1 MTLYAVVPVKEIGAA
16 KQRLAGTLD
25 AKLRRA
31 LALAM
36 LEDVLDCLAAVPQL
50 SGIIVATVDPEAAA
64 LAARY
69 GATVSREDAA
79 LGHSEA
85 VAAVARRLACD
96 GAAMLT
102 LPADIPLVQTADV
115 ARLVDSRAV
124 GFAIVP
130 ARDGQGSN
138 AVLCAPAGLVP
149 LRFGG
154 ASFLPHLAAARARG
168 INPLI
173 LDLPRIALDIDD
185 AGDLAAFLAFPSRTR
200 ARALLHA
207 EVSA

>member
-1 MTLYAVVPVKEIGAA
+1 MSLYAVVPVKELAAA
-16 KQRLAGTLD
+16 KQRLAAALD
-25 AKLRRA
+25 AGTRQT

-36 LEDVLDCLAAVPQL
+36 FEDVLACLAAVPRL
-50 SGIIVATVDPEAAA
+50 AGVIVATVDAEAAA

-69 GATVSREDAA
+69 GAAVSREDAA
-79 LGHSEA
+79 VGHSEA
-85 VAAVARRLACD
+85 VAAVARRLASN

-102 LPADIPLVQTADV
+102 LPADIPLMEPADV
-115 ARLVDSRAV
+115 ARLIDARGA

-138 AVLCAPAGLVP
+138 AVLCAPATLVP

-154 ASFLPHLAAARARG
+154 ASCAPHLAAARATG
-168 INPLI
+168 LAPAV

-185 AGDLAAFLAFPSRTR
+185 AADLAAFLAVPSRSR
-200 ARALLHA
+200 ARALL
-207 EVSA
+207 SARVPA

>member
-1 MTLYAVVPVKEIGAA
+1 MNLFAVVPVKELPAA
-16 KQRLAGTLD
+16 KQRLALALD
-25 AKLRRA
+25 AGTRRA

-36 LEDVLDCLAAVPQL
+36 LEDVLACLAAVPRL
-50 SGIIVATVDPEAAA
+50 AGTIVATVDPQAAA

-69 GATVSREDAA
+69 GATISREDAA
-79 LGHSEA
+79 AGHSEA
-85 VAAVARRLACD
+85 VAAVARRLARD

-102 LPADIPLVQTADV
+102 LPADIPLMEPADV
-115 ARLVDSRAV
+115 AHLIDARAA

-138 AVLCAPAGLVP
+138 AVLCAPAALVP

-154 ASFLPHLAAARARG
+154 ASCAPHLAAARARG
-168 INPLI
+168 LVPAV

-185 AGDLAAFLAFPSRTR
+185 AADLAAFLAMPSQSR
-200 ARALLHA
+200 ARALLA
-207 EVSA
+207 ARVPA